1 MISALLCVEA
11 LRHAAVSRVMAA
23 VGSAV
28 SSVCASCMCCTVQ
41 CRAQMAAGI
50 EPGYVVP
57 SVMLHC
63 KVKLYGRLSKQTMS

>member
-1 MISALLCVEA
+1 
-11 LRHAAVSRVMAA
+11 VSSVMAA

-28 SSVCASCMCCTVQ
+28 SSVCVSCMCCTMQ

-57 SVMLHC
+57 NVMLHC
-63 KVKLYGRLSKQTMS
+63 KVKLYGRLSKHTMS